1 MIKGATK
8 TEAIYREKMLDSSSS
23 LKDFSMDRKKY
34 YRKYILGE
42 DVDDKDTQAA
52 TMGRLVE
59 TLLME
64 PDEFDKRFYMSACAS
79 APTGLM
85 LAFVEA
91 LWKFTKESMDDDG
104 KVTRSFEDISK
115 DAYAESG
122 FKIKYDAVIA
132 KFVGTDAEIFYNEI
146 RTVRGKNLTVVTAE
160 DVNNAEKIVVQ
171 LRTNDVTK
179 DIVTMVNSKQYSVYN
194 QLQVE
199 GYTIDDHMFKSMMD
213 KVIVDHKEKRVQV
226 YDLKCTWSVEN
237 FLEEYYLYRRAYIQ
251 AYLYYW
257 AAIYLTKTIEEFEGY
272 TAFPP
277 QFIVC
282 DSTGYYNPL
291 IYTLTFDDIS
301 DAYSGFTHKNREYVG
316 VGELIEDL
324 KWALENNVWNIS
336 RKNYMNDGYVKIR
349 G

>member
-1 MIKGATK
+1 
-8 TEAIYREKMLDSSSS
+8 
-23 LKDFSMDRKKY
+23 
-34 YRKYILGE
+34 
-42 DVDDKDTQAA
+42 
-52 TMGRLVE
+52 
-59 TLLME
+59 
-64 PDEFDKRFYMSACAS
+64 MSACAS

-91 LWKFTKESMDDDG
+91 LWKFTKEAMDDDG

-277 QFIVC
+277 QFIVRF
-282 DSTGYYNPL
+282 YN
-291 IYTLTFDDIS
+291 T
-301 DAYSGFTHKNREYVG
+301 
-316 VGELIEDL
+316 GELRTVDQNDL
-324 KWALENNVWNIS
+324 RVYGNPTAGESLKPIQ
-336 RKNYMNDGYVKIR
+336 NDKGSH
-349 G
+349 